1 MTSFDPA
8 QITTPAFVVDLGLLR
23 KNLEK
28 LAYVQAES
36 GCRILLALKG
46 FSMFSTFPL
55 VRQYL
60 HGCCASGLHETLLA
74 HEEFRKEVHVY
85 APAFK
90 PAEMASIIPIA
101 HHLSFNSLS
110 QWRTHRP
117 ALDAAR
123 AAGRHTPSPGLRVN
137 PEHSEVEVALYDP
150 CSPGCRLGTRAD
162 LLEGEDLSGL
172 EGLHFHA
179 LCEQNS
185 DVLERTL
192 AAVEK
197 RFPKL
202 LEQVQ
207 WVNMGGGHH
216 ITRDDYDTDRLIR
229 VIRDFKSRW
238 NKDVYLEPGEA
249 IALNT
254 GYLVTSVMD
263 VVGIPSTSASK
274 PSLAFPNNSPQTPS
288 HEDPATDSYRGRTA
302 QDAGRSAQ
310 ALIGCLQ
317 STLAGLDQADAAQR
331 LHTETQSLLAWAEH
345 EARLISPDELAA
357 IAGPTP
363 DLEGASEHDVLLDPI
378 AGRVIKLTKPP
389 NFGARGV
396 AIDYLTNL
404 LACRHLLAFDW
415 RFEGILN
422 TSEGARIVSSQPFI
436 RGENPTVEHIADHF
450 ANLGFTQGPHAHTF
464 VREDGI
470 TIADARPDNILRD
483 PDGILMPIDVH
494 ILGVTLDQLPGLDDP
509 IETSSPLPTAILDTS
524 ATCHMPDTL
533 EMPYRP
539 HVIGS
544 GLPGEKAHT
553 YKLGGMS
560 CLAGDV
566 INEYSF
572 DKPLVPGQRIVF
584 TDMAHYTMVKTTTFN
599 GVPHPDI
606 ATYDPATSEYKV
618 IRRFGYEDFKRKLS

>member
-8 QITTPAFVVDLGLLR
+8 RITTPAFVVDLGLLR
-23 KNLEK
+23 QNLEK
-28 LAYVQAES
+28 LAGVQEQA

-60 HGCCASGLHETLLA
+60 HGCCASGLHEALLA
-74 HEEFRKEVHVY
+74 YEEFQKEVHVY

-90 PAEMASIIPIA
+90 PEEMERILPIA
-101 HHLSFNSLS
+101 DHISFNSLS
-110 QWRTHRP
+110 QWRAHRP
-117 ALDAAR
+117 ALEAAR
-123 AAGRHTPSPGLRVN
+123 AAGRHEPSPGLRVN

-197 RFPKL
+197 RFPRL
-202 LEQVQ
+202 LEQVK

-216 ITRDDYDTDRLIR
+216 ITRADYDTDRLVR
-229 VIRDFKSRW
+229 VIRDFRSRW
-238 NKDVYLEPGEA
+238 GKDVYLEPGEA

-263 VVGIPSTSASK
+263 VVGEARSSSK
-274 PSLAFPNNSPQTPS
+274 SSVAKQNFIDDPLH
-288 HEDPATDSYRGRTA
+288 HENATTHPYRGSTA
-302 QDAGRSAQ
+302 QDAAGAAR
-310 ALIGCLQ
+310 ALIQRLENSLG
-317 STLAGLDQADAAQR
+317 GLGEADAAQR
-331 LHTETQSLLAWAEH
+331 LRAETESLLVWAGE
-345 EARLISPDELAA
+345 EGRLIDESEIAR
-357 IAGPTP
+357 IAGPVP
-363 DLEGASEHDVLLDPI
+363 ELEGASEHDVLLDPV
-378 AGRVIKLTKPP
+378 AGRVIKLTRPP
-389 NFGARGV
+389 NFGARGT
-396 AIDYLTNL
+396 AIDYLTNIV
-404 LACRHLLAFDW
+404 ACRQLFAFDW
-415 RFEGILN
+415 RFEGILKAAD
-422 TSEGARIVSSQPFI
+422 GLRMVSSQPFI
-436 RGENPTVEHIADHF
+436 LGEKATQQQIGDHF
-450 ANLGFTQGPHAHTF
+450 SNLGFSKGRHEHTYCN
-464 VREDGI
+464 EEGI

-494 ILGVTLDQLPGLDDP
+494 ILGVTLAELPVQEDAHADVG
-509 IETSSPLPTAILDTS
+509 PLPTAILDTS

-544 GLPGEKAHT
+544 GQPGEKAHT

-572 DKPLVPGQRIVF
+572 DEPLVPGQRIVF

-618 IRRFGYEDFKRKLS
+618 VRRFGYEDFKRKLS